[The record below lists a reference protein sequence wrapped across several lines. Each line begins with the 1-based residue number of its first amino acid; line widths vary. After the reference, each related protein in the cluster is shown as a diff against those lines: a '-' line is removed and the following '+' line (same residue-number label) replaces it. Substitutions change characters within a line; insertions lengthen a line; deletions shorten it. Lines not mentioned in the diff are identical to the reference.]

1 MAGQRLLLAGAV
13 KTILSFFLY
22 LSLTLQNWCTSEWSA
37 LTTSLCWHWAQSV
50 ALPWGAHSCKSAVS
64 GEAFGRT
71 SVFLA
76 CTLIPT
82 LYGGR
87 GGPHLPGGF
96 KEPHEPTISLS
107 PPVGGFALQVSAPAA
122 YHRTAIVQ
130 PHSGPGAEMNPCL
143 SVVFRKPRGAAVSLV
158 HAGFQVVFQFL
169 MQRVIHE
176 KVSKEYELIISHT
189 LASEDFCTR
198 FVFILPVWLQ
208 PICPSYLQLTERL
221 SQGITHMHQSQI
233 CPWSI

>member
-37 LTTSLCWHWAQSV
+37 HTTSLCWHWAQSV

-71 SVFLA
+71 AVFLA

-96 KEPHEPTISLS
+96 EEPHEPTISPG

-122 YHRTAIVQ
+122 YHRTAIVC
-130 PHSGPGAEMNPCL
+130 H
-143 SVVFRKPRGAAVSLV
+143 V
-158 HAGFQVVFQFL
+158 
-169 MQRVIHE
+169 
-176 KVSKEYELIISHT
+176 
-189 LASEDFCTR
+189 LALEQKWTR
-198 FVFILPVWLQ
+198 
-208 PICPSYLQLTERL
+208 PSRL
-221 SQGITHMHQSQI
+221 SSANQEELS
-233 CPWSI
+233 CPWYMLAFKWFFNS